1 MLSVAARAACV
12 RFAAGASV
20 VTAAHET
27 DAAHCDAVR
36 RKMTPIGAFSLLSE
50 TPAAPSIP
58 AVLLTFKA
66 PLAAA
71 DLKDALTAGVAPA
84 SARFR
89 SRVDERALEF
99 VDDLGPR
106 GAVRRR
112 RGAREAALPGAVAEA
127 LTAPLLGRDGA
138 GPWWEA
144 LVFDHAARTSVLLRA
159 HHCLADGVSLA
170 SLFARATDQA
180 EAIAAAVDAEIAKR
194 RRPRGERRRR
204 SALARF
210 ASSSR
215 RSAVAASSARWPCC
229 ASWRRR
235 ARPCAGP
242 RRARRDGPV
251 RRLGEQVQRRGDAQA
266 RRAPEATRRRSTTS
280 SRPSSEAPSGTCSAT
295 PRT

>member
-27 DAAHCDAVR
+27 DAAHCEALR

-71 DLKDALTAGVAPA
+71 DLRDALTAGVAPA

-99 VDDLGPR
+99 VDDLGP
-106 GAVRRR
+106 AAAPFVVE
-112 RGAREAALPGAVAEA
+112 RGARGEAALPGAVAEA

-159 HHCLADGVSLA
+159 HHCLA
-170 SLFARATDQA
+170 LF
-180 EAIAAAVDAEIAKR
+180 
-194 RRPRGERRRR
+194 
-204 SALARF
+204 
-210 ASSSR
+210 SS
-215 RSAVAASSARWPCC
+215 
-229 ASWRRR
+229 
-235 ARPCAGP
+235 
-242 RRARRDGPV
+242 V
-251 RRLGEQVQRRGDAQA
+251 RRLLGLHSSSVHQKHV
-266 RRAPEATRRRSTTS
+266 RSS
-280 SRPSSEAPSGTCSAT
+280 SFHLMKLGLL
-295 PRT
+295 

>member
-71 DLKDALTAGVAPA
+71 DLRDALTAGVAPA

-99 VDDLGPR
+99 VDDLGP
-106 GAVRRR
+106 AAAPFVVE
-112 RGAREAALPGAVAEA
+112 RGARGEAALPGALGVEA
-127 LTAPLLGRDGA
+127 AGSVVTVGEGVTHLAPGMRVRIQNL
-138 GPWWEA
+138 W
-144 LVFDHAARTSVLLRA
+144 
-159 HHCLADGVSLA
+159 
-170 SLFARATDQA
+170 TD
-180 EAIAAAVDAEIAKR
+180 D
-194 RRPRGERRRR
+194 
-204 SALARF
+204 
-210 ASSSR
+210 
-215 RSAVAASSARWPCC
+215 
-229 ASWRRR
+229 
-235 ARPCAGP
+235 
-242 RRARRDGPV
+242 
-251 RRLGEQVQRRGDAQA
+251 
-266 RRAPEATRRRSTTS
+266 
-280 SRPSSEAPSGTCSAT
+280 
-295 PRT
+295 